1 MRILKDSKMRC
12 NRGFTLPELLVSVAI
27 AGIVMSG
34 IYSAYSSQQRSYIV
48 QEQVAAM
55 QQNLRASMD
64 LMEREIRM
72 AAYDPT
78 GGAGAKII
86 TADTAEL
93 QFRIDFNGDGD
104 FTTSSTP
111 PKPDPNEQI
120 RYALK
125 LDADRDG
132 IADGSPCSL
141 GRETWGS
148 GLMPVA
154 ENIDALNF
162 VYLDKDGNPTTTLE
176 EIRSVQI
183 ALVARTGRGDPR
195 YKDTAIYRNQRGAV
209 VLPQQNDNFRRKLLT
224 AQVSCRNLAF

>member
-1 MRILKDSKMRC
+1 MRWNK
-12 NRGFTLPELLVSVAI
+12 GFTLVEILIAIAI
-27 AGIVMSG
+27 AGVVMAG

-48 QEQVAAM
+48 QEQVAGM
-55 QQNLRASMD
+55 QQNLRAAMD

-72 AAYDPT
+72 AGYDPT

-86 TADTAEL
+86 TADIAEL
-93 QFRIDFNGDGD
+93 QFRIDVNGDGD
-104 FTTSSTP
+104 FTKPGSP
-111 PKPDPNEQI
+111 PGNDTNEQL

-132 IADGSPCSL
+132 IADGNPCGL
-141 GRETWGS
+141 GRATWGS

-183 ALVARTGRGDPR
+183 ALVGRTGRGDPR
-195 YKDTAIYRNQRGAV
+195 YKDAAIYRNQQGAV

-224 AQVSCRNLAF
+224 AQVNCRNLAF

>member
-1 MRILKDSKMRC
+1 M
-12 NRGFTLPELLVSVAI
+12 VI
-27 AGIVMSG
+27 AGVVMAG

-48 QEQVAAM
+48 QEQVAGM

-72 AAYDPT
+72 AGCDPT

-86 TADTAEL
+86 KADIAEL
-93 QFRIDFNGDGD
+93 KFTIDLNGDGD

-125 LDADRDG
+125 LDVNRDG
-132 IADGSPCSL
+132 IADGSPCGL

-162 VYLDKDGNPTTTLE
+162 VYLDQRLSDGIDNDSDGTIDEYDEAVMGTPVVNTE
-176 EIRSVQI
+176 SIRAVQI
-183 ALVARTGRGDPR
+183 TLVARTGRGDPR
-195 YKDTAIYRNQRGAV
+195 YKDTAIYKNQQGAV
-209 VLPQQNDNFRRKLLT
+209 ILPQKNDNFRRKLLT
-224 AQVSCRNLAF
+224 AQVNCRNLAF

>member
-1 MRILKDSKMRC
+1 MRWNK
-12 NRGFTLPELLVSVAI
+12 GFTLVEILIAIAI
-27 AGIVMSG
+27 AGVVMAG

-48 QEQVAAM
+48 QEQVAGM
-55 QQNLRASMD
+55 QQNLRAAMD

-72 AAYDPT
+72 AGYDPT

-86 TADTAEL
+86 TADIAEL
-93 QFRIDFNGDGD
+93 QFRIDVNGDGD
-104 FTTSSTP
+104 FTKPGSP
-111 PKPDPNEQI
+111 PGNDTNEQI

-132 IADGSPCSL
+132 IADGSPCGL
-141 GRETWGS
+141 GRATWGS

-224 AQVSCRNLAF
+224 AQVNCRNLAF

>member
-1 MRILKDSKMRC
+1 MRWNK
-12 NRGFTLPELLVSVAI
+12 GFTLVEILIAMAI
-27 AGIVMSG
+27 ASVVMAG

-48 QEQVAAM
+48 QEQVAGM

-72 AAYDPT
+72 AGYDPT

-86 TADTAEL
+86 TADIAEL
-93 QFRIDFNGDGD
+93 QFRIDVNGDGD
-104 FTTSSTP
+104 FTKPGSP
-111 PKPDPNEQI
+111 PGNDTNEQI

-132 IADGSPCSL
+132 IADGSPCGL
-141 GRETWGS
+141 GRATWGS

-183 ALVARTGRGDPR
+183 VLVARTGRGDPR
-195 YKDTAIYRNQRGAV
+195 YKDTAIYRNQQGAV
-209 VLPQQNDNFRRKLLT
+209 ILPQQNDNFRRKLLT
-224 AQVSCRNLAF
+224 TQVNCRNLAF